1 MSDITYDWEYFKDK
15 TPFKNTLKK
24 YADLEIDS
32 YWHGYNGSRT
42 YHYTI
47 SYNQKKFIQNV
58 SVIKKSLLRTK
69 MCQYLETVRNK
80 VEAIPE
86 TLDEYA
92 NAYAIN
98 RVVSD
103 LVLEGCLK
111 QSQHSCVYNW
121 NVTDSF
127 ENNAEFNQT
136 CAKKM
141 TRPMLKLNEVN
152 GWERE
157 SWNFYFDYM
166 DNDLIVRLSER
177 LNNMPKVDQKIGKSY
192 FTLNL
197 VPIEF
202 DSVNFNGKCYG
213 YMPKNNL
220 VDGTLNMAKLKE
232 ILTFS
237 DNGLFEFLYKG
248 GIRDLFN

>member
-1 MSDITYDWEYFKDK
+1 MDKVYNWEYFKDK
-15 TPFKNTLKK
+15 TPFKNILAK
-24 YADLEIDS
+24 YADLDIDY
-32 YWHGYNGSRT
+32 YWHGYNYSRT

-47 SYNQKKFIQNV
+47 SYDAKKFIDNI
-58 SVIKKSLLRTK
+58 SAIKKALLKTK
-69 MCQYLETVRNK
+69 MCQHLDSVRAK

-86 TLDEYA
+86 ALDEYA

-111 QSQHSCVYNW
+111 QSQHSRVYNW
-121 NVTDSF
+121 KVANSF
-127 ENNAEFNQT
+127 EANTEFNQS

-141 TRPMLKLNEVN
+141 NRPMLKLNEVN

-157 SWNFYFDYM
+157 AWNFYFDYM
-166 DNDLIVRLSER
+166 DNDLVIRLSER

-202 DSVNFNGKCYG
+202 DSVNFNGTCHG
-213 YMPKNNL
+213 YMPRNNL
-220 VDGTLNMAKLKE
+220 VEGTLDFEKLKDVLE
-232 ILTFS
+232 YS
-237 DNGLFEFLYKG
+237 DDDLFEYLYKG
-248 GIRDLFN
+248 GIRYLFN